1 MNYKAAAQF
10 SKSSPCTNIPIHCP
24 LCPTAISGDPQT
36 IWKYNALY
44 HLASEHSTGITPP
57 SIPGQLL
64 VQMFIQKE
72 EEMALSIQETVTNS
86 WREQDNIPDSDGFQE
101 MEQNVQKR
109 ERSDTVSTSHSDSHD
124 PKRHRLGGI
133 PE

>member
-10 SKSSPCTNIPIHCP
+10 SKNSPCTNIPIHCP
-24 LCPTAISGDPQT
+24 LFPTAISEDPQT
-36 IWKYNALY
+36 IWKYNALH

-72 EEMALSIQETVTNS
+72 EEMALSIQ
-86 WREQDNIPDSDGFQE
+86 
-101 MEQNVQKR
+101 
-109 ERSDTVSTSHSDSHD
+109 
-124 PKRHRLGGI
+124 
-133 PE
+133 